1 MSNFVNMAKR
11 VNDVTVTENGAK
23 AFRSTGG
30 GALLDLFSIIG
41 GKRNDPSSVVPMW
54 REARAEDKELADNL
68 ILYARNIRDGGIG
81 ERNIGRLLLAELG
94 KVDPRKVARNFS
106 TIVNAGRW
114 DDIFIFLGTPLEREV
129 LDFIKIQ
136 LKEDLGN
143 MNGDKPISLLAKW
156 LPSINTSCAK
166 TRSMARKIAHSLGMD
181 QRTYRK
187 TLSAMREHLN
197 IVEKRMSARDWNSI
211 DFESVPS
218 LAMNRYQKAFA
229 NHCDNWSDYVA
240 SLERGEAKV
249 NASTL
254 FPYDI
259 CMKYFTR
266 NISSVDEAAWKALPN
281 FVDDDYNVVVMADV
295 SGSMTCDN
303 YRPIATSVGL
313 ATYFAQRNKG
323 AYHNMYMTFTDDP
336 HFIFIKDNMSLN
348 DIFRKVQKEGVG
360 YSTNLDRAFAEI
372 FRVAKS
378 SGEAPQALVVIS
390 DCEIDNY
397 RYRGT
402 SDGIVE
408 KWDAEFKK
416 AGFDRCPKV
425 IFWNVENRNGSYLDK
440 AYQNVSYIS
449 GYGASQFK
457 HLGTLINNSAYKAM
471 VEILSKPEFS
481 WK

>member
-11 VNDVTVTENGAK
+11 VNDITMTANGAK

-30 GALLDLFSIIG
+30 GALLDLFAVIG

-94 KVDPRKVARNFS
+94 KVDPRKVARNFD
-106 TIVNAGRW
+106 TIVNTGRW
-114 DDIFIFLGTPLEREV
+114 DDLLVFLDTPLEVEV
-129 LDFIKIQ
+129 IDFIKVQ
-136 LKEDLGN
+136 LKNDLSN
-143 MNGDKPISLLAKW
+143 MNANKPISLLAKW
-156 LPSINTSCAK
+156 LPSINTSSPK
-166 TRSMARKIAHSLGMD
+166 TRSQARKVAHGFGMD

-187 TLSAMREHLN
+187 TLSAMREYLN
-197 IVEKRMSARDWNSI
+197 VVEKKMSSREWNEI

-218 LAMNRYQKAFA
+218 VAMNRYQNAFA
-229 NHCDNWSDYVA
+229 NHCDGWDAYRA
-240 SLERGEAKV
+240 ALARGEAKV

-266 NISSVDEAAWKALPN
+266 GISDVDEAAWKALPN
-281 FVDDDYNVVVMADV
+281 FVDEDYNVVVMADV
-295 SGSMTCDN
+295 SGSMTMDS
-303 YRPIATSVGL
+303 YRPMATSVGL

-323 AYHNMYMTFTDDP
+323 AYHNMYMTFTDSP
-336 HFIFIKDNMSLN
+336 HFIFIQDGMSLN

-372 FRVAKS
+372 FRVAKE
-378 SGEAPQALVVIS
+378 SGEAPEALVVIS
-390 DCEIDNY
+390 DCEIDSY
-397 RYRGT
+397 RYRNS

-408 KWDAEFKK
+408 KWDVEFKK

-425 IFWNVENRNGSYLDK
+425 IFWNVESRNTSYLDK

-471 VEILSKPEFS
+471 VEILSKSEFS